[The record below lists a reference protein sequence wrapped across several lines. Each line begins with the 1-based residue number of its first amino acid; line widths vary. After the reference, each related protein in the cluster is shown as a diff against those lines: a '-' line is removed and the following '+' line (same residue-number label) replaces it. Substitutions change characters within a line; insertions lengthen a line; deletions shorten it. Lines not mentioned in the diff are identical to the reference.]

1 MILYGITMNRSAIVL
16 VALFLCMSCSVAAAS
31 PAEHDLIIVRDDIPI
46 EYLIGLPY
54 ASAHDIPLLQVSG
67 DMLDAS
73 EQKQLA
79 GYYQNGAR
87 RVLILGGVDTAISD
101 AVEATIREIGYEVE
115 RKSGLARENTAALF
129 AIETWKESPY
139 AVVLNG
145 SMEESY
151 LVGLQSAMQLSCPIL
166 LTNDTTL
173 TYDTS
178 RALEALGCETVY
190 VIGSTI
196 EQGVF
201 DELDAMGIDY
211 VHIGENIDPHE
222 VIEQPGDGT
231 DLLSPASFVLGT
243 LIGVVA
249 MYAFIRYRS
258 THQTP
263 EVPLFVLTEDE
274 RMVVNAI
281 VRAGGELRQDELP
294 ELTNYSRPKVSRI
307 VNDLEGKQILMREKK
322 GKTYKVSI
330 AKKFISRK

>member
-1 MILYGITMNRSAIVL
+1 MILYGIIMKRSAIAL
-16 VALFLCMSCSVAAAS
+16 VMLFLCVSCASAGAS
-31 PAEHDLIIVRDDIPI
+31 PTEHDLIIVRDDIPI
-46 EYLIGLPY
+46 EYVIGLPF

-67 DMLDAS
+67 DALDAN

-101 AVEATIREIGYEVE
+101 AVEETIREIGYEVE

-129 AIETWKESPY
+129 AIETWKKSPH

-145 SMEESY
+145 SVEESY
-151 LVGLQSAMQLSCPIL
+151 LVGLQAAMQLSCPIL

-178 RALEALGCETVY
+178 RALESLGCETAY

-201 DELDAMGIDY
+201 DELDAMGIEY
-211 VHIGENIDPHE
+211 VHIGEDIDPHE
-222 VIEQPGDGT
+222 VIERPGDGL
-231 DLLSPASFVLGT
+231 DLLSPASFIFGA
-243 LIGVVA
+243 LIGIVA
-249 MYAFIRYRS
+249 MYALLRYRS
-258 THQTP
+258 TRQTP

-274 RMVVNAI
+274 RTVVNAI

-330 AKKFISRK
+330 AKKFINRK